1 MWSPSSRPEMIVAP
15 TGDKLEIGKHFKTA
29 ETSRQ
34 KLRLKGSWQ
43 INDNNF
49 VFDSLARSRRYSV
62 VIGPWESAKARF
74 NSAHGVPMGVYV
86 WQWGS
91 CVPLEPPM
99 ERDPAGDRRAI
110 EFQAPQWTELSAM
123 WAVVPGQSRTKS
135 QMVCE
140 ELHSSGK
147 RQVRDLVQPDAWLD
161 SAPASTLALDPTVL
175 GTSGTVL
182 LSFLVCPALLG
193 SRITDPWARFAT
205 EDWDGGPMT

>member
-1 MWSPSSRPEMIVAP
+1 VILCDVVSQLSAWNDSCTNRRQ
-15 TGDKLEIGKHFKTA
+15 TGDWQTFQN
-29 ETSRQ
+29 SRNEQ
-34 KLRLKGSWQ
+34 TEASIERILADQRQ
-43 INDNNF
+43 QF
-49 VFDSLARSRRYSV
+49 RFDSLARSRRYSV

-99 ERDPAGDRRAI
+99 ERDPAGDSRAI

-182 LSFLVCPALLG
+182 LSF
-193 SRITDPWARFAT
+193 
-205 EDWDGGPMT
+205 